1 MHRYNLLQMLE
12 RYLAL
17 YPNEQPMVARIT
29 ALVEQHTDCFERTC
43 KPGHITGSAW
53 VVSSD
58 HQQAALVHHRK
69 LGKWLQPGGHAD
81 GDGDVVQVAWR
92 EATEE
97 TGLTDITLYQLEGT
111 LVPLDVDV
119 HEIPARYD
127 QQGQLIEE
135 AHEHHDIR
143 FLFIAGANQTLVT
156 SEESHAVEWF
166 DQQELRDRIEEES
179 VLRLIEKAAEWLA

>member
-1 MHRYNLLQMLE
+1 MHRYHLLQLLE
-12 RYLAL
+12 RYLAI
-17 YPNEQPMVARIT
+17 YPDEQEMVARIV
-29 ALVEQHTDCFERTC
+29 ALVEAHPDCFERTC
-43 KPGHITGSAW
+43 HPGHITGSAW
-53 VVSSD
+53 VLSSD
-58 HQQAALVHHRK
+58 HQQVVLVHHRK
-69 LGKWLQPGGHAD
+69 LGRWLQPGGHAD

-97 TGLTDITLYQLEGT
+97 TGLAELALFQLDGE

-127 QQGQLIEE
+127 ASGQLIEQ

-143 FLFIAGANQTLVT
+143 FLFVAGANQTLVI

-166 DQQELRDRIEEES
+166 EQKAIGELTDEQS
-179 VLRLIEKAAEWLA
+179 VLRLVDKAAHWLG